1 MVEYDQFTRMYK
13 IRVDEGILYIDP
25 AEYEYAKELT
35 DALNAPIVSVSGILH
50 IPDKE
55 KYKKT
60 KTFLRFL
67 LRTKIENLEGKEA
80 FKNIDEILSKLTND
94 TEQTIKT
101 TFLLQYFEGDKEK
114 DKGKWVIIDYLV

>member
-35 DALNAPIVSVSGILH
+35 DTLNAPIVSVSGILH

-60 KTFLRFL
+60 KIFLKFL

-80 FKNIDEILSKLTND
+80 LKNIDEILSKLTND